1 MTTIAFDATAP
12 VAGRSRVV
20 GALADTAAVMK
31 RNVLRMVRTPQLLV
45 FALVQQLV
53 FLVLFRYVFGG
64 SIDVSGLAYVD
75 YLIPGILAIAS
86 LFDLMAT
93 AVGYAE
99 DSQRGFL
106 DRMRSLPMA
115 PSAAVLGHG
124 AADLV
129 RQAGMWLVVLGAGF
143 AVGFRPHGG
152 TGGLVAACG
161 LCMAFAFAMSWA
173 FAWVGLTVRNSEA
186 TQAALMPVFPL
197 TFVSSA
203 YIRIETMPGW
213 LQPFARNQPVS
224 QVVNAVR
231 GLTQG
236 SAASHLLEHSTQYY
250 VGTSLVWCVVIMAVF
265 APLAVRRYRQG

>member
-1 MTTIAFDATAP
+1 MTAIALDPTTP
-12 VAGRSRVV
+12 VATRGRIA
-20 GALADTAAVMK
+20 GALADTAAVAK
-31 RNVLRMVRTPQLLV
+31 RNLVRMVRTPQLLV

-64 SIDVSGLAYVD
+64 SIQVEGLSYVD

-124 AADLV
+124 VADLV
-129 RQAGMWLVVLGAGF
+129 RQAGMWLIVLAAGF
-143 AVGFRPHGG
+143 AVGFRAHGG
-152 TGGLVAACG
+152 AGGLLGAFA

-236 SAASHLLEHSTQYY
+236 SAAQHLLEHSTSYY
-250 VGTSLVWCVVIMAVF
+250 VGTSLLWCAAIMAVF
-265 APLAVRRYRQG
+265 APLAVGRYRRG